1 MLSCHIGGHEESEHS
16 VNINNNR
23 GIQSLNMNIIVRF
36 IHWGVE
42 IKSKLLL
49 GTHLERIASGG
60 QEPGTVH
67 LGAYG
72 RGRQQTGDVAY
83 SPHMLGALAGPNVD
97 VVEGETPR
105 RGRGV
110 PLHPLED
117 HSGLFGDA
125 ESHVM
130 QLP

>member
-1 MLSCHIGGHEESEHS
+1 ML
-16 VNINNNR
+16 R
-23 GIQSLNMNIIVRF
+23 
-36 IHWGVE
+36 
-42 IKSKLLL
+42 
-49 GTHLERIASGG
+49 THLERIASGG
-60 QEPGTVH
+60 QEPGAVH

-72 RGRQQTGDVAY
+72 RGRQETGDVAY

-97 VVEGETPR
+97 VVEGETPQ
-105 RGRGV
+105 RGRV
-110 PLHPLED
+110 SLHPLKD